1 MTHADLLDR
10 YAQLIVRSGVSVARG
25 QELLMTAPV
34 DAVPLVRLITE
45 HAYKAGASLVTTIY
59 GDDAATL
66 ARFEHAPDESFD
78 KATGWLFEG
87 MANAFRSGSARL
99 AIIGE
104 DPSLLAGQDTDKVA
118 RANRARSKAYRP
130 ALELIT
136 SHAINWCVAAAATPA
151 WARSVFPDKSPE
163 AALEALWNAI
173 FTCSR
178 ADTPD
183 PVKAWVEHS
192 RYLRQRTDF
201 LNARRYAALRYKG
214 PGTDLTIGLV
224 DGHVWKGG
232 ASVAKNGITSNAN
245 IPTEE
250 VFTMPHRDRVD
261 GTVVATKPL
270 SYQGTFIEG
279 IRVRFENGR
288 IVDAHADKGGNV
300 FSKMISTDEGAA
312 RLGEVA
318 LVPHSSP
325 IAKSGIVFNNTLF
338 DENAASHVA
347 VGQSYTD
354 TMASGSSLGKEAL
367 VQAGANQSLIH
378 VDWMIGSG
386 RLDVDGVRAD
396 GSAEPL
402 MRQGDWAA

>member
-10 YAQLIVRSGVSVARG
+10 YAQLIVRSGIGVAPG

-34 DAVPLVRLITE
+34 DAIPLVRLITE

-66 ARFEHAPDESFD
+66 ARFKHAPDESFD

-87 MANAFRSGSARL
+87 MANAFRAGSARL

-104 DPSLLAGQDTDKVA
+104 DPSLLAGQDSDKVA

-151 WARSVFPDKSPE
+151 WARSVFPDKAPD
-163 AALEALWNAI
+163 AALEALWKAI

-232 ASVAKNGITSNAN
+232 ASVSKNGITSNAN

-261 GTVVATKPL
+261 GTVVSTKPL

-279 IRVRFENGR
+279 IKVRFEKGR
-288 IVDAHADKGGNV
+288 IVDAHADKGADV

-338 DENAASHVA
+338 DENAASHIA

-354 TMASGSSLGKEAL
+354 TMATGSSLGKDAL

-378 VDWMIGSG
+378 VDWMIGSS
-386 RLDVDGVRAD
+386 RLDIDGVRAD
-396 GSAEPL
+396 GSTEPL